1 MKSKVVSIQKRID
14 TKKKE
19 KDRMPLAEC
28 RKILNRNGN
37 HFTDEEVIEINDF
50 IFRLAD
56 IFIDHYEYPEIQQG
70 KIIKL
75 EDHKQPYHDESNYL
89 CAG

>member
-1 MKSKVVSIQKRID
+1 MQKRID
-14 TKKKE
+14 IKKRE

-28 RKILNRNGN
+28 RKILNRDGN
-37 HFTDEEVIEINDF
+37 HFTDEEVIEISDF

-56 IFIDHYEYPEIQQG
+56 IFIDHYKFPENQQG
-70 KIIKL
+70 KIISL